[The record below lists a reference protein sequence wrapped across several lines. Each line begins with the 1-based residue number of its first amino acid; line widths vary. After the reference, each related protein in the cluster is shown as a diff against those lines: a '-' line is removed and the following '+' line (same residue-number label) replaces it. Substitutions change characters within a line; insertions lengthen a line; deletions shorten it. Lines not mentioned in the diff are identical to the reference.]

1 MMKTVTPHD
10 RKAILQGIV
19 HQNIIFDLNGVLLA
33 QDNPYDLIAKTLQKV
48 SLDLS
53 YRPVNLALGI
63 ALLKNCKE
71 AGHKLFA
78 LSNIS
83 LEKYNKILEDPE
95 IRSLLSYFDD
105 IVISQMAGYRKP
117 NPEIFTYLCEKNNLN
132 PSDCIFIDD
141 EMENL
146 KGAQAAYIHKT
157 ILCQNFDLKK
167 FRSKLVEFG
176 ILPNSCMQSLHMRTG
191 RA

>member
-33 QDNPYDLIAKTLQKV
+33 QENPYDLIAKTLQKV
-48 SLDLS
+48 SLDLG

-83 LEKYNKILEDPE
+83 LAKYNKITNTKTCYW
-95 IRSLLSYFDD
+95 SY
-105 IVISQMAGYRKP
+105 
-117 NPEIFTYLCEKNNLN
+117 
-132 PSDCIFIDD
+132 
-141 EMENL
+141 
-146 KGAQAAYIHKT
+146 
-157 ILCQNFDLKK
+157 
-167 FRSKLVEFG
+167 
-176 ILPNSCMQSLHMRTG
+176 
-191 RA
+191 